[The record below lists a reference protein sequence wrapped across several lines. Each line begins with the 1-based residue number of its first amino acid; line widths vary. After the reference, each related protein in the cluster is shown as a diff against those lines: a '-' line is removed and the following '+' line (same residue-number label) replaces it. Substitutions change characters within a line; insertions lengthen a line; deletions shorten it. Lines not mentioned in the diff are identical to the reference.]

1 MNIIYFL
8 TLIFLILSFSN
19 VIKIQKV
26 MKDYKLR
33 KVFKYN
39 NERNNETKVSLKN
52 LLFHYWF
59 LQK

>member
-19 VIKIQKV
+19 VIKIKKV

>member
-1 MNIIYFL
+1 MNIIYFF
-8 TLIFLILSFSN
+8 TIIFLILSFSN

-26 MKDYKLR
+26 MKDYRLR

-59 LQK
+59 LRK

>member
-1 MNIIYFL
+1 MNIIYFF
-8 TLIFLILSFSN
+8 TIIFLILSFSN

-26 MKDYKLR
+26 MKDYRLR

>member
-26 MKDYKLR
+26 MKDYRLR

-39 NERNNETKVSLKN
+39 DERNNETKVSLKN

>member
-26 MKDYKLR
+26 MKDYRLR

>member
-1 MNIIYFL
+1 MNIIHFL
-8 TLIFLILSFSN
+8 TMFFLILSFLN
-19 VIKIQKV
+19 VVKIQKV
-26 MKDYKLR
+26 MKDYRLR

-59 LQK
+59 LRK

>member
-26 MKDYKLR
+26 MTDYSFR
-33 KVFKYN
+33 KIFKYN
-39 NERNNETKVSLKN
+39 NERNNETKVSLRN

-59 LQK
+59 FLK

>member
-1 MNIIYFL
+1 MNIIYFF
-8 TLIFLILSFSN
+8 TIIFLILSFSN
-19 VIKIQKV
+19 LIKIQKV
-26 MKDYKLR
+26 MKDYRLR

>member
-1 MNIIYFL
+1 MNIIYFFTIIL
-8 TLIFLILSFSN
+8 LILSFSN

-26 MKDYKLR
+26 MKDYRLR

>member
-1 MNIIYFL
+1 MNIIHFL
-8 TLIFLILSFSN
+8 TMFFLILSFLN
-19 VIKIQKV
+19 VVKIQKV
-26 MKDYKLR
+26 MKDYRLR

>member
-1 MNIIYFL
+1 MNIIYFF
-8 TLIFLILSFSN
+8 TIIFLILSFSN

-26 MKDYKLR
+26 MKDYRLR

-52 LLFHYWF
+52 LLFHYRF